1 MKKLM
6 MPGFGVAAA
15 AVAAAAATAVIGTG
29 GANVLQGDEVAK
41 TPKPKRK
48 VKRRRQVAKAN
59 RLLNPY
65 SRSKY
70 IPGGENINCGER
82 GISPKSYE
90 RVLAATKRRKSA
102 KNLKKEN

>member
-1 MKKLM
+1 MA
-6 MPGFGVAAA
+6 GVGM
-15 AVAAAAATAVIGTG
+15 AAAAAAAVIGTG
-29 GANVLQGDEVAK
+29 GANVLQGDELAK
-41 TPKPKRK
+41 APKPKRK

-59 RLLNPY
+59 RLLNSY

-90 RVLAATKRRKSA
+90 RVLAATKRRKGV
-102 KNLKKEN
+102 KNPKMKEN

>member
-6 MPGFGVAAA
+6 LAAA
-15 AVAAAAATAVIGTG
+15 GMAAAMGMAALPQGTPAV
-29 GANVLQGDEVAK
+29 EVSPEAA
-41 TPKPKRK
+41 PKPKRK
-48 VKRRRQVAKAN
+48 TKRKRVAKATRVRN
-59 RLLNPY
+59 DY

-90 RVLAATKRRKSA
+90 RVLAATKRRKGV
-102 KNLKKEN
+102 KNPKMKES